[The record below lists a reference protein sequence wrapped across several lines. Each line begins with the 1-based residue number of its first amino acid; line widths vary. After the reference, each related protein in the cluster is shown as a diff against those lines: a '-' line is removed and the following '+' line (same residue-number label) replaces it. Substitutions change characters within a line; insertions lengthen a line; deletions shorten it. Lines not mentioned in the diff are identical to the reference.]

1 MQSNITCIVCPM
13 GCRMTI
19 TKIDDRFNVEGNTC
33 KRGEKYGIQEVTAP
47 KRMLTST
54 VKIEGSVLHM
64 LPVKTSD
71 SIPKEM
77 VFDLMDILNKVRVNA
92 PIKVGDI
99 IIEDVLGTGV
109 NIVATR
115 SIQKI
120 S

>member
-1 MQSNITCIVCPM
+1 MIQNITCIVCPM
-13 GCRMTI
+13 GCRMTVN
-19 TKIDDRFNVEGNTC
+19 KIDDGFKVEGNTC

-47 KRMLTST
+47 KRMVTST
-54 VKIEGSVLHM
+54 VKIQGSVLNM
-64 LPVKTSD
+64 LPVKTTD

-77 VFDLMDILNKVRVNA
+77 IFDLMNVLNKVKVDA
-92 PIKVGDI
+92 PINMGDI
-99 IIEDVLGTGV
+99 IIEDVLNTGV